1 VRIKR
6 KLFSF
11 LTRHKSMIHLS
22 PAAVR
27 EIKRLK
33 SKHENPNALFRL
45 GVGAGGCAGLYYIM
59 EFASVKPE
67 DRICE
72 SSGIQVAV
80 DGQSVKTLTGLTLD
94 YSEDLMG
101 GGFRFQNPNAT
112 ASCGCGHS
120 FSTGSGALL
129 SDS

>member
-1 VRIKR
+1 ME
-6 KLFSF
+6 LD
-11 LTRHKSMIHLS
+11 
-22 PAAVR
+22 AVQ
-27 EIKRLK
+27 
-33 SKHENPNALFRL
+33 
-45 GVGAGGCAGLYYIM
+45 
-59 EFASVKPE
+59 PE

-101 GGFRFQNPNAT
+101 GGFRFHNPNAT

-120 FSTGSGALL
+120 FSTGTGAVRNDTPIGGH
-129 SDS
+129 SEEFEVFEENI